1 MIIKLLLEQYL
12 KEEDNNNVDNIPAI
26 EIPYADGDK
35 KKGYLDALNKLA
47 NVLFNKNGMKKSDDK
62 SSPAD
67 PRLKPLPMNSDDNN
81 DDESDDNNESDNNSE
96 NNPNNN
102 NDNDKSSDENEG
114 EKKNNNKGDKNDNK
128 GDGTLSK
135 EEIDKFTT

>member
-47 NVLFNKNGMKKSDDK
+47 NVLFTKKGMKKSDDK

-81 DDESDDNNESDNNSE
+81 NDDESDDNNESDNN
-96 NNPNNN
+96 
-102 NDNDKSSDENEG
+102 
-114 EKKNNNKGDKNDNK
+114 
-128 GDGTLSK
+128 
-135 EEIDKFTT
+135 

>member
-62 SSPAD
+62 SLPAD
-67 PRLKPLPMNSDDNN
+67 PRLKPLPMNSDDNDNN
-81 DDESDDNNESDNNSE
+81 DDESDDNNESDNN
-96 NNPNNN
+96 
-102 NDNDKSSDENEG
+102 
-114 EKKNNNKGDKNDNK
+114 
-128 GDGTLSK
+128 
-135 EEIDKFTT
+135 